1 MTTSLSVFSKN
12 LPIQKD
18 HHFKNSTTPKFN
30 RHRPLGKKR
39 SKTNGIK
46 LSKMASGLWVSQ
58 MLSTGSLEVVECDIR
73 AARVDHFGDR
83 LAVLSANQHVAGF
96 EVAMNNSFLVSMVH
110 GLANWNEFPKRL
122 LMSGAFFRE

>member
-1 MTTSLSVFSKN
+1 
-12 LPIQKD
+12 
-18 HHFKNSTTPKFN
+18 
-30 RHRPLGKKR
+30 
-39 SKTNGIK
+39 
-46 LSKMASGLWVSQ
+46 

-122 LMSGAFFRE
+122 LSGSVEKFALVRES